1 METENQLTYE
11 DVLELHG
18 VKDMPFLDTPE
29 LQAFAV
35 RPPVSSA

>member
-1 METENQLTYE
+1 MKTERHLTFE

-35 RPPVSSA
+35 RSLVSSA